1 MNKRILTVAVCALIG
16 VSSAFAQNDYVKDEN
31 INVGVEAD
39 NLISNTQDGKLNK
52 TEYSGWYNHVLGSSA
67 NLGVRYTRITNAT
80 LWPDTLVYQLYGSAS
95 GGTELGKTGT
105 HSLGEIFYPQDSSI
119 YLEDPSQGI
128 PSNLSRY
135 NPYVVDSVQLIWRYA
150 HNVPGSVDTLL
161 VQFYGNDKISRVTL
175 SGTQRATATVGYDK
189 AGNRGSDATYEVM
202 VLLTE
207 DDTSNWSDNTD
218 YNGRTIAIP
227 NGGLNIPAD
236 GIAGYTISY
245 IPGFSY
251 SEGDTVEF
259 DWEGGAPTKKL
270 NHFIAP
276 TYQDKDKVME
286 AFRSYGTGLT
296 ANRFS
301 RYTSNTWP
309 DRYIP
314 GTAWFDYDMH
324 QNMSYHL
331 TTQNLGV
338 PLVEH
343 VALAVYPNPVANNSK
358 LYVSSEVSSEYTS
371 LQIMDQ
377 SGRVV
382 GVYDRPAAGEGI
394 EVNLSSGV
402 YFVKFIGQNSV
413 ITNRVVVE

>member
-39 NLISNTQDGKLNK
+39 DLINNANDGKLNK
-52 TEYSGWYNHVLGSSA
+52 QNYDGWYNHVQGSAA

-80 LWPDTLVYQLYGSAS
+80 LFPDTLVYQLYGSAG
-95 GGTELGKTGT
+95 GGTELGKTST

-135 NPYVVDSVQLIWRYA
+135 NPYVVDSIQLVWRYA

-161 VQFYGNDKISRVTL
+161 VQFYGNDKIDRVSL
-175 SGTQRATATVGYDK
+175 SGSQRATATLDYSK
-189 AGNRGSDATYEVM
+189 SGNRGADPTSEVII
-202 VLLTE
+202 LLTE
-207 DDTSNWSDNTD
+207 DDTSDWADNSSF
-218 YNGRTIAIP
+218 NGRTIAIP

-236 GIAGYTISY
+236 GIAGYTISF
-245 IPGFSY
+245 IPGFDY
-251 SEGDTVEF
+251 AEGDTIEF
-259 DWEGGAPTKKL
+259 DWEGGEPTKKL
-270 NHFIAP
+270 NHYIAA
-276 TYQDKDKVME
+276 TFQDQDKVME

-296 ANRFS
+296 ANRLS
-301 RYTSNTWP
+301 RYTSSTWNN
-309 DRYIP
+309 RYIP

-324 QNMSYHL
+324 QNMAYHV
-331 TTQNLGV
+331 TTQNFGV
-338 PLVEH
+338 PVIERIP
-343 VALAVYPNPVANNSK
+343 LAVYPNPVTNNSK
-358 LYVSSEVSSEYTS
+358 LYVSADVPQEYTT
-371 LQIMDQ
+371 LEIMDQ

-382 GVYDRPAAGEGI
+382 GVYERPVAGEGVD
-394 EVNLSSGV
+394 VNLSAGV

-413 ITNRVVVE
+413 VTNRLVVE